1 MYICSGKFHSLPI
14 FFIAIFLTHT
24 LGEVSFFKAY
34 CILFIVYLSPL
45 KKNNM
50 FLNISITEW
59 VGYLASL
66 ALIISFMMKNLNTLR
81 IINSIGAVLF
91 VVYGFMLAIS
101 WPIIITNTFILLANI
116 YYLTFKRIKN

>member
-1 MYICSGKFHSLPI
+1 
-14 FFIAIFLTHT
+14 
-24 LGEVSFFKAY
+24 
-34 CILFIVYLSPL
+34 
-45 KKNNM
+45 M

-91 VVYGFMLAIS
+91 VVYGVMLAIS
-101 WPIIITNTFILLANI
+101 WPIIITNAFILLANI
-116 YYLTFKRIKN
+116 YYLTFKRIKK